1 MRNELREIK
10 GAYFIVRV
18 DAEGRVVSAKRLV

>member
-10 GAYFIVRV
+10 GTFFLVRV
-18 DAEGRVVSAKRLV
+18 DAEGQVISTKRLA